1 MFQLK
6 KSARPNSRK
15 EMYDLTNFIRLM
27 KHALDGVKN
36 NERAENNNKANKTNI
51 DFTKYDTNI
60 MLDIFLNKNKD
71 LKRFSDGFLN
81 NGWEA
86 TLKNPYE
93 RENEFK
99 QLVVQ
104 FQKKINQVCILK
116 LIKTITYT
124 YLYQFFMYY
133 SFGFSWRGQ
142 MTKMTSTK
150 RT

>member
-1 MFQLK
+1 
-6 KSARPNSRK
+6 
-15 EMYDLTNFIRLM
+15 MYDLTNFIRLM

-36 NERAENNNKANKTNI
+36 NEHAENNNKANMTNI

-124 YLYQFFMYY
+124 YSYQFFLCVIPLVLA
-133 SFGFSWRGQ
+133 GEV
-142 MTKMTSTK
+142 K
-150 RT
+150 

>member
-6 KSARPNSRK
+6 KSERPNSRK

-36 NERAENNNKANKTNI
+36 NEHAENNNKANMTNI

-81 NGWEA
+81 DGWVS

-124 YLYQFFMYY
+124 YLYQFFYVL
-133 SFGFSWRGQ
+133 FLWF
-142 MTKMTSTK
+142 
-150 RT
+150 